1 MHLLHRVIFLLLL
14 RELHQLPRVHV
25 CVSVS
30 VSRLRLRQRRV
41 SFHVFVVAQTCSKQN
56 KKKLIS
62 LFRSLCSFTKL
73 YLLKKVLILIL
84 CYFSALSVFC
94 CWRVLNNFCFSGFK
108 KILIQ
113 WKLDEKCFNGSRF
126 FEVRKKRKKVKTKKI
141 NKNFFFFQKNGSISC
156 SSDFYSLLSFLLNI
170 SHFDVFNPSLILC
183 VRLL

>member
-1 MHLLHRVIFLLLL
+1 M
-14 RELHQLPRVHV
+14 VHV

-94 CWRVLNNFCFSGFK
+94 CWRVLNNLCFSGFK
-108 KILIQ
+108 KDLIQ
-113 WKLDEKCFNGSRF
+113 SKLDEKFFNGSRF
-126 FEVRKKRKKVKTKKI
+126 FEVRKKRKKVKTKKSIKTFFSSKKWI
-141 NKNFFFFQKNGSISC
+141 NFMFVWLLQPLEFFAEYFTFWRLQSELNLECQNAVNLFRLIIC
-156 SSDFYSLLSFLLNI
+156 LL
-170 SHFDVFNPSLILC
+170 VY
-183 VRLL
+183 